1 MLEGTP
7 TPVLIDVT
15 LRDGGY
21 LNNWSFEQ
29 SHITTAISTAQLLGA
44 DIIEVGYFDDRD
56 DLPIAASWKPQ
67 YLETIADFRQN
78 TKIAA
83 MCRPTVQN
91 PIDVV
96 SRRRDFVDLIRI
108 PVDVR
113 NTTPANRLADICE
126 RFGVAVT
133 FNLTSITI
141 YEIKDLVIAT
151 KQLSTYAN
159 GVYLADS
166 RGALKPDD
174 IAPIAKALGE
184 SSNFRLGF
192 HAHNNLGLARKN
204 TQKAI
209 DCGFTMIDGSLCGI
223 GLGGRNL
230 DLMDA
235 VELLRMHRKDL
246 PPTSMEFLIDEE
258 ALGVPKPGSEM
269 GVFALSGERN
279 LKMEWV
285 AMMIEQL
292 GLETASKLVA
302 SLPRRAWLDH
312 RELEHEVDPKIWSRL
327 LW

>member
-1 MLEGTP
+1 MLEGFSA
-7 TPVLIDVT
+7 PVLIDVS

-21 LNNWSFEQ
+21 LNNWSFTQ
-29 SHITTAISTAQLLGA
+29 QQISNALRVGQRMGA
-44 DIIEVGYFDDRD
+44 DIVEIGYFDDRG
-56 DLPIAASWKPQ
+56 DLPVAASWKPKD
-67 YLETIADFRQN
+67 LETIANFRKT

-126 RFGVAVT
+126 QFGVAVT
-133 FNLTSITI
+133 FNLTSITS
-141 YEIKDLVIAT
+141 YEIKDLVIAYE
-151 KQLSTYAN
+151 QLSTYAS

-174 IAPIAKALGE
+174 IIPIAKALGE

-209 DCGFTMIDGSLCGI
+209 ECGFTMIDGSLCGI

-235 VELLRMHRKDL
+235 VELLRLHRKDL

-292 GLETASKLVA
+292 GLEESYHVVKN
-302 SLPRRAWLDH
+302 LPRRAWLDH
-312 RELEHEVDPKIWSRL
+312 RELEHEVGPIIWSRL
-327 LW
+327 VW

>member
-1 MLEGTP
+1 MLEGFP
-7 TPVLIDVT
+7 TPLLIDVS

-21 LNNWSFEQ
+21 LNNWSFSRIQ
-29 SHITTAISTAQLLGA
+29 ILNALSAGQRLGA
-44 DIIEVGYFDDRD
+44 DFVEIGYFDDRG
-56 DLPIAASWKPQ
+56 DLPVAASWKPQ
-67 YLETIADFRQN
+67 HLETLVDFRQI

-126 RFGVAVT
+126 QFGVAVT
-133 FNLTSITI
+133 FNLTSITS
-141 YEIKDLVIAT
+141 YEIKDLVIAYE
-151 KQLSTYAN
+151 QLSTYAS

-174 IAPIAKALGE
+174 IIPIAEALHA
-184 SSNFRLGF
+184 SRDFWLGF
-192 HAHNNLGLARKN
+192 HAHNNLGLAREN

-209 DCGFTMIDGSLCGI
+209 ECGFTMIDGSLCGI

-230 DLMDA
+230 DLVVA
-235 VELLRMHRKDL
+235 IELLRLHRKDL
-246 PPTSMEFLIDEE
+246 PSMSMDFSIDEE
-258 ALGVPKPGSEM
+258 ALGVPKAGSEIS
-269 GVFALSGERN
+269 VFALSGERN
-279 LKMEWV
+279 LKMEWI

-292 GLETASKLVA
+292 GLEESYQVVKN
-302 SLPRRAWLDH
+302 LPKRAWLDH
-312 RELEHEVDPKIWSRL
+312 RELEHEVGPIIWSRL
-327 LW
+327 VW